1 MIISTF
7 ECKSFV
13 QNSDITHKIIQS
25 MFHCN
30 RAYHN
35 VLYMVIGKNL
45 IIQLDIEPYEIPD

>member
-25 MFHCN
+25 MFHG
-30 RAYHN
+30 RAE
-35 VLYMVIGKNL
+35 
-45 IIQLDIEPYEIPD
+45 LDAAGFIRADENDKRAQS